1 MKHSHASEVRVSLTL
16 QKDSFVLSVED
27 NGCGLNG
34 SATETESGLNN
45 GRIESGNGLANMK
58 LRLEEIRGR
67 CELSSETG
75 RGTCVRFTVPLK
87 YNNVAQ

>member
-1 MKHSHASEVRVSLTL
+1 VKHSRASEVRVSLTL
-16 QKDSFVLSVED
+16 QKDSFVLSVDD

-34 SATETESGLNN
+34 SAVQPDSDSNS

-75 RGTCVRFTVPLK
+75 RGTCVKFTVPLK
-87 YNNVAQ
+87 YINVIR